1 MKTHKNILIGILIIA
16 IAVVF
21 RIVQPIDNFAPIVA
35 VTLFAGYL
43 FNDYKKGLILAVLA
57 SFIGD
62 IVISYIHQY
71 SLFHDTFVFVYGSYA
86 LIAFLGTKMSANKFS
101 WGKLATY
108 GLVSS
113 LLFFVIT
120 NLGVFLM
127 SNLYSKDLSGLVN
140 CFVAAIPFYKYS
152 FISDLLYIPVIFSVH
167 QYINSL
173 SNSFS
178 GAYIQK

>member
-1 MKTHKNILIGILIIA
+1 MKANKNILIGILIIA
-16 IAVVF
+16 IAVVL

-43 FNDYKKGLILAVLA
+43 FKSYQKGLILAVLA

-86 LIAFLGTKMSANKFS
+86 LIAFLGSKMSANKFS

-108 GLVSS
+108 GLASS

-127 SNLYSKDLSGLVN
+127 SNMYSKDVNGLVN

-152 FISDLLYIPVIFSVH
+152 FISDVLYIPVIFGIH
-167 QYINSL
+167 QYISSL
-173 SNSFS
+173 SDSFS
-178 GAYIQK
+178 GVYIQK